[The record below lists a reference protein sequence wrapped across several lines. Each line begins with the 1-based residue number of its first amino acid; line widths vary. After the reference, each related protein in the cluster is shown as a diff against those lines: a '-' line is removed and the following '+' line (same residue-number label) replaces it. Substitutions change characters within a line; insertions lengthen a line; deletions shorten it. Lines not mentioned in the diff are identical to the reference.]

1 VFVGGGG
8 AENVV
13 DIIVARVIVGVG
25 IVEDIGSVGMTEPV
39 RWDL

>member
-13 DIIVARVIVGVG
+13 DIIVTRVIVGVEA
-25 IVEDIGSVGMTEPV
+25 VEVG
-39 RWDL
+39 